1 MNPKYQIFISST
13 YKDLKDE
20 REQVLKSILRLGHI
34 PIGMEMF
41 NAANET
47 QWEMIKRRIEESD
60 YYVVIIARR
69 YGTIEQ
75 ESGLSYTEKEYDY
88 ANSIGVPTYGF
99 VLEPNASWP
108 GDRMDDEPEMQA
120 ALKRFIGKVQS
131 KMRAS
136 WTNKDDLATAV
147 TLSLNENITAF
158 PRIGWVRADEV
169 VRPETL
175 NEMTRLSKENAE
187 LRERITQLQANVQ
200 NAAPMPDLSVALD
213 IIEGVYGWYE
223 HKQQDND
230 LFGLNFR
237 QATVDLK
244 NRTGLW
250 LWLVVDNNGTLATDI
265 SVEIN
270 CSDPIVST
278 TDIDTF
284 NQRNDGAIVPDTLRD
299 GWHEATYSK
308 NSKSWE
314 FSGHKRGLRPGQYF
328 DFIIPLE
335 NKIDLEAFQ
344 DTTITVNVFP
354 VTGKHIKEV
363 YRVEDMSV
371 KPSSP
376 D

>member
-108 GDRMDDEPEMQA
+108 GDRVDDEPEMQV

-187 LRERITQLQANVQ
+187 LRERLAQLQANAQ
-200 NAAPMPDLSVALD
+200 NAAPMPELSIELD
-213 IIEGVYGWYE
+213 IVEGIYGWYSFNS
-223 HKQQDND
+223 HSRLWLKVVINNGGTLGTGISVNVSCND
-230 LFGLNFR
+230 LIIDF
-237 QATVDLK
+237 
-244 NRTGLW
+244 
-250 LWLVVDNNGTLATDI
+250 TDI
-265 SVEIN
+265 YRFESRN
-270 CSDPIVST
+270 LGSAYPN
-278 TDIDTF
+278 TF
-284 NQRNDGAIVPDTLRD
+284 KD
-299 GWHEATYSK
+299 GWQEAIYSETSTK
-308 NSKSWE
+308 WE
-314 FSGHKRGLRPGQYF
+314 FSGEVVSLKSGQPF
-328 DFIIPLE
+328 EFIIPLKDE
-335 NKIDLEAFQ
+335 IDLEAFQ
-344 DTTITVNVFP
+344 DTTITVNVYP
-354 VTGKHIKEV
+354 TTGKHIRKV
-363 YRVEDMSV
+363 YRLGDIIT
-371 KPSSP
+371 P
-376 D
+376 